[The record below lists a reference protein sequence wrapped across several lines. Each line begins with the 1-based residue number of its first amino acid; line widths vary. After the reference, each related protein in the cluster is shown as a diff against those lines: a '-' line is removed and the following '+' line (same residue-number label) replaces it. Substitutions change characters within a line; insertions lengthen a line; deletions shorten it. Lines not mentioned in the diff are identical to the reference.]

1 MISDLSTKQLSIQ
14 CRYLNTENKCASSR
28 YILINLE
35 KKNTRESQIAE
46 VADDR

>member
-14 CRYLNTENKCASSR
+14 CRYLNTENKCASTR

-35 KKNTRESQIAE
+35 KNTRESQIAE
-46 VADDR
+46 VADER